1 MRYACLSGLRRWLA
15 IALPPKKSPNNAGA
29 CPPSL
34 LKARPWLP
42 IIEGTH
48 HRPYGGLRAR
58 MPSERILFVDDDP
71 VSRRSFARAMRQ
83 SGFIVD
89 LAKDGDEAWEL
100 ATHFPYAVIATDLR
114 MPGMDGM
121 MLIDQLRELQPDPV
135 CLLVTG
141 VKQLEWYREAEKS
154 GVDVIQK
161 PWNGDQL
168 AEALRAALREYHTRA
183 THVAPPE
190 SERPEVSE
198 EREVLV
204 VGLQGAPKTRVTE
217 ALRNHCQVRFVTDL
231 DAAAALLHER
241 PTIACCLLAEALS
254 AGPAL
259 RRFSRVNAAVPVI
272 VLGEGNAED
281 AGVTAIRNGAQ
292 DWFSLAGVD
301 SSALPRAIAIASER
315 SRAPRGPLPVC
326 SAQHNPQLL
335 SDRFRQAI
343 SRGRRFSHQAALLLV
358 DVDRFGDI
366 NASLGYDAGDELLGL
381 VAERLRTSV
390 RESDAVFRLSQ
401 DEFALVLEDLGEG
414 DSLDV
419 PAQRVLN
426 SFATPFTWR
435 GNEVVLTASIGGA
448 VFPAHGQQHPELMKR
463 AESALALAKQQGR
476 NRYCTVSEQPSSV
489 IGPQDGA
496 VQLH

>member
-1 MRYACLSGLRRWLA
+1 
-15 IALPPKKSPNNAGA
+15 
-29 CPPSL
+29 
-34 LKARPWLP
+34 
-42 IIEGTH
+42 
-48 HRPYGGLRAR
+48 
-58 MPSERILFVDDDP
+58 
-71 VSRRSFARAMRQ
+71 MRQ

-168 AEALRAALREYHTRA
+168 AEALRAALREYRTRA
-183 THVAPPE
+183 SQLMPPE
-190 SERPEVSE
+190 SERPAVSE
-198 EREVLV
+198 RREVLMI
-204 VGLQGAPKTRVTE
+204 GLQGAAKTRVAE
-217 ALRNHCQVRFVTDL
+217 ALRGHCEARHVADL
-231 DAAAALLHER
+231 DAAAAMLRER
-241 PTIACCLLAEALS
+241 SSLSCCLLAEALADGS
-254 AGPAL
+254 AL
-259 RRFSRVNAAVPVI
+259 RRFSRINATVPVI
-272 VLGEGNAED
+272 VLGQGDAES
-281 AGVTAIRNGAQ
+281 AGVRAIRNGAQ
-292 DWFSLAGVD
+292 DWLSLEGLD
-301 SSALPRAIAIASER
+301 HRSLSRAIAIASER
-315 SRAPRGPLPVC
+315 SRAPGGPLPVC

-343 SRGRRFSHQAALLLV
+343 SRGRRFSRQAALLLV

-381 VAERLRTSV
+381 VAERLRASV

-426 SFATPFTWR
+426 SFATPFRWR

-448 VFPAHGQQHPELMKR
+448 VFPAHGQQHTELMKR
-463 AESALALAKQQGR
+463 AEAALALAKQQGR
-476 NRYCTVSEQPSSV
+476 NRYCSVSEQPSSV

-496 VQLH
+496 AQLH

>member
-1 MRYACLSGLRRWLA
+1 
-15 IALPPKKSPNNAGA
+15 
-29 CPPSL
+29 
-34 LKARPWLP
+34 
-42 IIEGTH
+42 
-48 HRPYGGLRAR
+48 
-58 MPSERILFVDDDP
+58 
-71 VSRRSFARAMRQ
+71 MRQ

-168 AEALRAALREYHTRA
+168 AEALRAALREYRSRA
-183 THVAPPE
+183 SQLMPPE
-190 SERPEVSE
+190 SERPVMTEQ
-198 EREVLV
+198 REVLV
-204 VGLQGAPKTRVTE
+204 VGVHGAAKTRVAE
-217 ALRNHCQVRFVTDL
+217 ALRSHCEAHYAPDL
-231 DAAAALLHER
+231 EAAAALLQER
-241 PTIACCLLAEALS
+241 SRLSCCLLPEAL
-254 AGPAL
+254 AEGAAL
-259 RRFSRVNAAVPVI
+259 RRFSRINSSVPVI
-272 VLGEGNAED
+272 VLGEGDAET
-281 AGVTAIRNGAQ
+281 AGVRAIRNGAQ
-292 DWFSLAGVD
+292 DWLSLQGLD
-301 SSALPRAIAIASER
+301 PSSLSRAIAIASER
-315 SRAPRGPLPVC
+315 SRAPLGPLPVC

-335 SDRFRQAI
+335 SDRLRQAI
-343 SRGRRFSHQAALLLV
+343 SRGRRFTHQAALLLV

-381 VAERLRTSV
+381 VAERLRASV

-426 SFATPFTWR
+426 SFATPFRWR

-448 VFPAHGQQHPELMKR
+448 VFPAHGQQHTELLKR
-463 AESALALAKQQGR
+463 AEAALALAKQQGR

-496 VQLH
+496 AQLH

>member
-1 MRYACLSGLRRWLA
+1 
-15 IALPPKKSPNNAGA
+15 
-29 CPPSL
+29 
-34 LKARPWLP
+34 
-42 IIEGTH
+42 
-48 HRPYGGLRAR
+48 
-58 MPSERILFVDDDP
+58 
-71 VSRRSFARAMRQ
+71 MRQ

-141 VKQLEWYREAEKS
+141 VKQLEWYREAEKT

-168 AEALRAALREYHTRA
+168 AAALRAALSEYRSRA
-183 THVAPPE
+183 SQLMPPE
-190 SERPEVSE
+190 SERPAVSE
-198 EREVLV
+198 RREVLV
-204 VGLQGAPKTRVTE
+204 VGLAGSNKSRVAE
-217 ALRNHCQVRFVTDL
+217 ALSGHCEARYAADL
-231 DAAAALLHER
+231 DAAAALLQER
-241 PTIACCLLAEALS
+241 SNLSCCLLAEALADGS
-254 AGPAL
+254 AL
-259 RRFSRVNAAVPVI
+259 RRFSRVNVAVPVI
-272 VLGEGNAED
+272 VLGEGDAES
-281 AGVTAIRNGAQ
+281 AGVRAIRNGAQ
-292 DWFSLAGVD
+292 DWLSLKGLD
-301 SSALPRAIAIASER
+301 ERSLSRAIALASER

-366 NASLGYDAGDELLGL
+366 NASLGYDAGDELLSL
-381 VAERLRTSV
+381 VAERLRASV

-426 SFATPFTWR
+426 SFATPFRWR

-448 VFPAHGQQHPELMKR
+448 VFPAHGQQHTELMKR

-489 IGPQDGA
+489 IGPQDGTA
-496 VQLH
+496 QLH

>member
-1 MRYACLSGLRRWLA
+1 
-15 IALPPKKSPNNAGA
+15 
-29 CPPSL
+29 
-34 LKARPWLP
+34 
-42 IIEGTH
+42 
-48 HRPYGGLRAR
+48 
-58 MPSERILFVDDDP
+58 
-71 VSRRSFARAMRQ
+71 MRQ

-168 AEALRAALREYHTRA
+168 AEALRAALREYRSRA
-183 THVAPPE
+183 TQMAPE
-190 SERPEVSE
+190 SERPVVSE

-204 VGLQGAPKTRVTE
+204 IGLQGAAKTRVAD
-217 ALRNHCQVRFVTDL
+217 ALRGHCQARHLGDL
-231 DAAAALLHER
+231 DAAAAVLQER
-241 PTIACCLLAEALS
+241 TNISCCLLAEPLAD
-254 AGPAL
+254 GPGL
-259 RRFSRVNAAVPVI
+259 RRFSRANASVPVI
-272 VLGEGNAED
+272 VLSEGDAES
-281 AGVTAIRNGAQ
+281 AGVRAIRNGAQ
-292 DWFSLAGVD
+292 DWLSLEGLNG
-301 SSALPRAIAIASER
+301 SALSRAIAIASER
-315 SRAPRGPLPVC
+315 SRAPSGPLPVC

-335 SDRFRQAI
+335 ADRFRQAI

-381 VAERLRTSV
+381 VAERLRSSV

-426 SFATPFTWR
+426 SFATPFRWR

-448 VFPAHGQQHPELMKR
+448 VFPGHGQQHTELMKR
-463 AESALALAKQQGR
+463 AEAALALAKQQGR

-496 VQLH
+496 AQLH